1 MWIVHIDS
9 WNYADPAKIVDLIPE
24 DVLPYV
30 VFNISLSINW
40 DSTNH
45 KWLMVQDG
53 YACAKSWLRTCTDK
67 GVWTMIQPSSGGQ
80 SHFPDYNASTDYEDT
95 IFAEFF
101 RDYPNF
107 IGYNYCEQFWDFES
121 ADFPITCKQRYQ
133 HFAAVLELCNRM
145 ERHRHCHQRSVPA
158 WNQHADPH
166 RAYGT
171 EWRHR
176 HRRTGTDLGG

>member
-1 MWIVHIDS
+1 M
-9 WNYADPAKIVDLIPE
+9 
-24 DVLPYV
+24 

-53 YACAKSWLRTCTDK
+53 YACAKSWLRTCADK

-133 HFAAVLELCNRM
+133 HFAALLELCNRM

-171 EWRHR
+171 EWRHC
-176 HRRTGTDLGG
+176 HRRTETDLGG